1 MKGKR
6 RFRTVAF
13 ITLLAMGLCFGSV
26 QTLLA
31 YTTVYLDLADPL
43 ENSVASLE
51 FEILGPDTIDVSDV
65 SLFLPSGWINFS
77 VNRVVSA
84 FDGTGEAALP
94 NGMIAAFD
102 LDVILG
108 NFELGDQKGNVIP
121 ADLYSILKDG
131 SDYIIS
137 NNVVPIPSALIL
149 LGCGLAGMVGIRR
162 RQMGNS

>member
-1 MKGKR
+1 M
-6 RFRTVAF
+6 
-13 ITLLAMGLCFGSV
+13 
-26 QTLLA
+26 
-31 YTTVYLDLADPL
+31 
-43 ENSVASLE
+43 
-51 FEILGPDTIDVSDV
+51 
-65 SLFLPSGWINFS
+65 
-77 VNRVVSA
+77 
-84 FDGTGEAALP
+84 P